1 MVQATCYGFPEPTG
15 SNGGER
21 MFIPIHDA
29 NELRHIRFQYV
40 TVGLII
46 ANVIVFLL
54 TTLGVSGENAI
65 RAALGLGYIP
75 AVVNDFA
82 ELSPADILVPENW
95 TYITYSFL
103 HGDILHL
110 GGNML
115 FLWVFGDNVEDA
127 LGHVKF
133 LFFYLACAA
142 AGAVLHGVI
151 APDSQMP
158 LIGASGAVAGCVS
171 AYLMLH
177 PRVKLWVLAFMRIP
191 LRIPAWIPLILW
203 IAFQFLMMFAQLD
216 DMVSWSAHV
225 GGIIA
230 GAVLVLFLRRR
241 GVPLFDKGLAVAPVP
256 VPVPATPVRIPSKWG
271 RPD

>member
-1 MVQATCYGFPEPTG
+1 
-15 SNGGER
+15 

-46 ANVIVFLL
+46 ANVIVFVL
-54 TTLGVSGENAI
+54 TTLGTSEDGAI
-65 RAALGLGYIP
+65 RSTLGLGYIP

-82 ELSPADILVPENW
+82 DLSPSDILVPENW
-95 TYITYSFL
+95 TYITYAFL
-103 HGDILHL
+103 HGDIFHL

-133 LFFYLACAA
+133 LVFYLACAA
-142 AGAVLHGVI
+142 AGAFLHGIVI
-151 APDSQMP
+151 PESQMP

-203 IAFQFLMMFAQLD
+203 IAFQFLMFFAQGD
-216 DMVSWSAHV
+216 DMISWSAHV

-230 GAVLVLFLRRR
+230 GAVLVLFLRRS
-241 GVPLFDKGLAVAPVP
+241 GVPLFDKGLAVATA
-256 VPVPATPVRIPSKWG
+256 PVPAPAAPVRIPSKWG

>member
-1 MVQATCYGFPEPTG
+1 
-15 SNGGER
+15 

-46 ANVIVFLL
+46 ANVIVFFL
-54 TTLGVSGENAI
+54 TTLGASEADPV
-65 RAALGLGYIP
+65 RAALGLGYVP

-82 ELSPADILVPENW
+82 DLAPADYLVPEDW
-95 TYITYSFL
+95 TYITYAFL
-103 HGDILHL
+103 HGDIFHL

-127 LGHVKF
+127 LGHIKF
-133 LFFYLACAA
+133 LIFYLACAA
-142 AGAVLHGVI
+142 AGAFLHGVI
-151 APDSQMP
+151 DPQSQMP

-177 PRVKLWVLAFMRIP
+177 PRVKLWVLAYMRIP

-203 IAFQFLMMFAQLD
+203 IAFQFLMFVAQGD
-216 DMVSWSAHV
+216 ETISWSAHV

-230 GAVLVLFLRRR
+230 GSVLVLFLRRR
-241 GVPLFDKGLAVAPVP
+241 GVPLFDRGLSVATAPVTE
-256 VPVPATPVRIPSKWG
+256 PATVPRIPSKWG